1 MCSGCPYNAIAH
13 LKRPCKFSC
22 PVNAITY
29 DEYGISVIDEKKCI
43 RCGKCIHSCPF
54 GAIGSKTY
62 IVNVIEALKSNKKVY
77 AMAAPATEGQFGDDI
92 TMNSWKKAMEAVGFD
107 GFFEVGLGGDMT
119 AAYEAEE
126 WAEAYKEGKKKV
138 TSSLSCICQ
147 YGKTSF
153 SGACRQY
160 FYHDFPDGSSIPSD
174 QSKRSGGSYRI
185 YRTMYR

>member
-1 MCSGCPYNAIAH
+1 
-13 LKRPCKFSC
+13 
-22 PVNAITY
+22 

-119 AAYEAEE
+119 AA
-126 WAEAYKEGKKKV
+126 
-138 TSSLSCICQ
+138 
-147 YGKTSF
+147 
-153 SGACRQY
+153 
-160 FYHDFPDGSSIPSD
+160 
-174 QSKRSGGSYRI
+174 
-185 YRTMYR
+185 